1 MDGYVLISLNDLY
14 QQCGED
20 GTKTILSD
28 FSCPLNL
35 DVEQFLHKSALEFA
49 KQSIAKT
56 HLVFAQYQNVP
67 VLIGY
72 FTLALKY
79 IVVTKRH
86 VSSTCYKK
94 ICKFGTYSPDMKG
107 CVIPAPLIAQLGK
120 NFKNGYNHLISG
132 DELLKMACDK
142 IAMFQQELGGKIV
155 YLECED
161 KPQLLDFYQENG
173 FVQFNKRLM
182 DRDETDVMDGRY
194 LIQLL
199 KIIKA

>member
-20 GTKTILSD
+20 GTKAILSD

-79 IVVTKRH
+79 DIIFPQGKR
-86 VSSTCYKK
+86 
-94 ICKFGTYSPDMKG
+94 
-107 CVIPAPLIAQLGK
+107 
-120 NFKNGYNHLISG
+120 
-132 DELLKMACDK
+132 
-142 IAMFQQELGGKIV
+142 
-155 YLECED
+155 
-161 KPQLLDFYQENG
+161 
-173 FVQFNKRLM
+173 KR
-182 DRDETDVMDGRY
+182 
-194 LIQLL
+194 
-199 KIIKA
+199 